1 MDFPIKNGDFP
12 VKNADFPIK
21 NGDFPINSATSAQ
34 PELRAFCFEVGG
46 VFGRKGAP
54 QTPQCEAKKDKTV
67 PYIGTPIKKQ

>member
-1 MDFPIKNGDFP
+1 LDNTNQQCHITAPK
-12 VKNADFPIK
+12 KRL
-21 NGDFPINSATSAQ
+21 AQ
-34 PELRAFCFEVGG
+34 PELRAFCFEVGR